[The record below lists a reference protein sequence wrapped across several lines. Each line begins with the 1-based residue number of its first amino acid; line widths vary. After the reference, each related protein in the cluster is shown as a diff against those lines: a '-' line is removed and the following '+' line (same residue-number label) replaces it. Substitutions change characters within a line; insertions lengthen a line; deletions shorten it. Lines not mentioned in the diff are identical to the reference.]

1 MKKNNKPT
9 IKQIAERAG
18 VSPSTVSL
26 VLNGKGEISGVTRSR
41 VLEVVSSLNYLPRAP
56 KNREKTAKTIKFL
69 KIAKHGHTVNRDHSH
84 FISDYIDGM
93 SSEATSRGYKLQVLS
108 YENVTASDITDILAN
123 SDATAAIILGTEL
136 TREDIQKIQDF
147 RLPTVF
153 IDSFYDLIDANF
165 VDMNNGDAVYTV
177 LSHLKDLGFSK
188 IGFVGSETQTRNF
201 ALRKKAFLKN
211 MDHLGLTVNSNH
223 TLSIGSTIASAYE
236 DSFKALSNHK
246 SVAEA
251 YFCANDIMAYGFTK
265 ALKEKGYKIPQD
277 VSIVGFDNLPMS
289 ATLDPSLTTID
300 VSKRKIGSMA
310 VTVLDELLNAEG
322 SLPAVKVQVGAEL
335 VVRASTA
342 PKKTS

>member
-1 MKKNNKPT
+1 MKKNNKTT
-9 IKQIAERAG
+9 IKQIAEQAG

-26 VLNGKGEISGVTRSR
+26 VLNGKGDISGITRSR
-41 VLEVVSSLNYLPRAP
+41 VLELISSLNYTPRAP
-56 KNREKTAKTIKFL
+56 KKRMQTAKTIKFL

-108 YENVTASDITDILAN
+108 YENVTANDITDILAN

-136 TREDIQKIQDF
+136 TREDIQQIQDF

-177 LSHLKDLGFSK
+177 LTHLKDLGFSK
-188 IGFVGSETQTRNF
+188 IGYVGSETQTRNF

-211 MDHLGLTVNSNH
+211 MDYLGLPVKADH
-223 TLSIGSTIASAYE
+223 VLSIGSTITSAYD
-236 DSFKALSNHK
+236 DSLKILSAQN

-277 VSIVGFDNLPMS
+277 ISIVGFDNLPMS

-310 VTVLDELLNAEG
+310 VTVLDELLNADG

-335 VVRASTA
+335 VVRASTT
-342 PKKTS
+342 PK

>member
-9 IKQIAERAG
+9 IKQIAEQAG

-41 VLEVVSSLNYLPRAP
+41 VLEVVSSLNYTPRAP
-56 KNREKTAKTIKFL
+56 KNRMHTAKTIKFL

-108 YENVTASDITDILAN
+108 YENVTANDIIDVLAN

-188 IGFVGSETQTRNF
+188 IGFVGSETKTRNF
-201 ALRKKAFLKN
+201 ALRKEAFLKN
-211 MDHLGLTVNSNH
+211 MDHLGLRVNSDH
-223 TLSIGSTIASAYE
+223 ILSIGSTLTSAYDE
-236 DSFKALSNHK
+236 SVKVLSK
-246 SVAEA
+246 TGSVAEA
-251 YFCANDIMAYGFTK
+251 YFCANDVMAYGFTK
-265 ALKEKGYKIPQD
+265 ALKEKGYRIPRD
-277 VSIVGFDNLPMS
+277 VSVVGFDNLPMS

-310 VTVLDELLNAEG
+310 VTVLDELLNADG
-322 SLPAVKVQVGAEL
+322 PLPAVKVQVGAKL
-335 VVRASTA
+335 VVRASTTA
-342 PKKTS
+342 QKT